1 MANYGIKT
9 GKGNVINGDVN
20 NTVTTI
26 DKRRF
31 YTGITISISVVVVL
45 IAALI
50 IVLNKTNSVSKKKL
64 LGTWKCDQGYVEFMS
79 DGTVDTNLHSSSVKS
94 DTYELLEEGYLKW
107 GIYDAGWL
115 QYDYTYWKVE
125 LSKDQLTLSLKDDPE
140 DSITLYKE

>member
-1 MANYGIKT
+1 MW
-9 GKGNVINGDVN
+9 
-20 NTVTTI
+20 
-26 DKRRF
+26 
-31 YTGITISISVVVVL
+31 
-45 IAALI
+45 I
-50 IVLNKTNSVSKKKL
+50 IVS
-64 LGTWKCDQGYVEFMS
+64 M
-79 DGTVDTNLHSSSVKS
+79 LHISSVKS